1 MNSDWGTPGGVLL
14 ADVGDCHPFPLEG
27 TAGKGF
33 GVRACEGEAD
43 DGPIVRSAA
52 ALPLGA

>member
-1 MNSDWGTPGGVLL
+1 MNSDWGTTSETLL
-14 ADVGDCHPFPLEG
+14 ADAGDCHPFPLEG

-43 DGPIVRSAA
+43 DGPIARGAA
-52 ALPLGA
+52 VLPLGA